1 MGKFFSNFCIQEF
14 ELYNQYCHTQRDT
27 SESLPEDHSTTATA
41 IEVVTSSMQPQNHD
55 LKIRYALSLKMGVA
69 SVKSARIKSLQVYSY
84 QDKGG
89 FHLVAKII
97 RELKS
102 HIIPYKFKCSHWLN
116 LQHSDWRAIF
126 HQ

>member
-1 MGKFFSNFCIQEF
+1 MPKYDDYSIDTSQLRLVCIDLSKLCNLQWGKSFSNFCIQEF

-69 SVKSARIKSLQVYSY
+69 SEKSARIKSLQVYSY

-89 FHLVAKII
+89 FHLVDKII
-97 RELKS
+97 R
-102 HIIPYKFKCSHWLN
+102 
-116 LQHSDWRAIF
+116 
-126 HQ
+126 

>member
-27 SESLPEDHSTTATA
+27 SESLPEDHSTTA

-69 SVKSARIKSLQVYSY
+69 SEKSARIKSLQVYTC
-84 QDKGG
+84 QD
-89 FHLVAKII
+89 IYI
-97 RELKS
+97 
-102 HIIPYKFKCSHWLN
+102 
-116 LQHSDWRAIF
+116 
-126 HQ
+126 